1 MIWNLDS
8 RVWVLASGILGL
20 WALDLGM
27 FIIIILIITKFRKV
41 RWQTVLFPMPW
52 QMFHAQNS
60 CFMHWKAIKTPPR
73 FQVATCTIQI
83 HARLIPAG
91 WTCQAQSS
99 QHNIMLAC
107 CCGGRHGGD
116 KPNNKLL
123 VRSLLDMMSASICLR
138 PAIRPG
144 IPGSVAEA
152 PRKKFFAAIILQIP
166 QCVDVP
172 PGLTVTLV
180 LKPITEST
188 KRPERS
194 KRAWLQNVTCTH
206 KCGVKG
212 IFLSRL
218 TAEPQL
224 HFMSQQSWVHQRELW
239 VLSAFRHLLE
249 QNTITWPVWDLDP
262 PI

>member
-1 MIWNLDS
+1 
-8 RVWVLASGILGL
+8 
-20 WALDLGM
+20 
-27 FIIIILIITKFRKV
+27 
-41 RWQTVLFPMPW
+41 
-52 QMFHAQNS
+52 
-60 CFMHWKAIKTPPR
+60 
-73 FQVATCTIQI
+73 
-83 HARLIPAG
+83 
-91 WTCQAQSS
+91 
-99 QHNIMLAC
+99 MLAC
-107 CCGGRHGGD
+107 CCGGRLGGD

-224 HFMSQQSWVHQRELW
+224 HFMSQQSWVHQREL
-239 VLSAFRHLLE
+239 
-249 QNTITWPVWDLDP
+249 
-262 PI
+262 